1 MFVICRLFNDG
12 HSDWCEV
19 VPHCSF
25 DLHFCNN
32 YDVGHLFMCL
42 LATVFCL
49 WRNAYLVLLLIFDW
63 VVRLFVVVEL
73 YELFK
78 YFGN

>member
-1 MFVICRLFNDG
+1 
-12 HSDWCEV
+12 
-19 VPHCSF
+19 
-25 DLHFCNN
+25 
-32 YDVGHLFMCL
+32 MCL

-63 VVRLFVVVEL
+63 VVWLFVVVEL